1 MGIPR
6 KTVRAPIPGGKKLSV
21 SAFFGPVVLVV
32 VVRWFFAARSR
43 SILSRRGEKSMS
55 ALRSIM
61 SGITESSIS
70 RIFLLSSV
78 LAVLGQLSGVTSSNE
93 NSHHIEKRWA
103 DFPNMTFT
111 FDCTDRPIGFYADLE
126 FDCMIFHLCDED
138 GRRIPYMCGNETS
151 FNQKFRVCDWNYNV
165 DCESSP
171 DWYYLNDL
179 TYREDPPK
187 EEENEE
193 SESYGESS

>member
-43 SILSRRGEKSMS
+43 SILSRGEKSMS

-93 NSHHIEKRWA
+93 NSHHIVRRKKTTSM
-103 DFPNMTFT
+103 D
-111 FDCTDRPIGFYADLE
+111 DRRR
-126 FDCMIFHLCDED
+126 HLRTIED
-138 GRRIPYMCGNETS
+138 DISGR
-151 FNQKFRVCDWNYNV
+151 
-165 DCESSP
+165 
-171 DWYYLNDL
+171 
-179 TYREDPPK
+179 
-187 EEENEE
+187 
-193 SESYGESS
+193 